1 MDHREGPLYILIS
14 ICILQRVEKTYMGVE
29 AYTSKLKP
37 PLLLLLVVAAAHEA
51 AVIQVGP
58 RNCKRTCGSVSIPFP
73 FGTTRECS
81 LAPEFLINC
90 THHGPYLPSAYLLE
104 DNDYDL
110 QVLNI
115 SVDDAELLVS
125 LPVASDCYY
134 NDTTSKKQDKIFNNE
149 TDWQFNFGNYSL
161 SWSRNVFTTVGCDT
175 LGLVVTGDFYGDGKP
190 YVKTCFSYCEDRA
203 DAMTGS
209 CNGTGC
215 CHIDIPKA
223 EVKEEV
229 LTAISY
235 GFENSLLNN
244 SDKIEYSPCGYA
256 FVAEKG
262 RYDFVSADLNNTKLN
277 NTKFPVV
284 LDWSVGNQT
293 CEEAK
298 KKNSSYACKGPNT
311 TCQPSEKRPGYLC
324 KCRPGFQGNPYHQN
338 GCPQDINECDGPN
351 DCVKGAICLNYP
363 PGNYT
368 CKCPKGLKGD
378 GRNNGTK
385 CQTRKPKSDTQ
396 IMLIIALSISVCVI
410 SLLMACSYIYWAL
423 KKRKLIKMKEQ
434 LFQQN
439 GGLLLQQQI
448 ATHHQGSTQTAKVFS
463 VEELK
468 KATNNFDECNVLG
481 QGGQGTVYKGLLL
494 DNRVVAIKMSKISDI
509 SQVEH
514 FINEVVVLSQINH
527 RNVVKLLGCCLETK
541 VPLLVYEF
549 VPNGTIHDHLHGY
562 TQISSELTWKV
573 RLRIA
578 AETAEA
584 LAYLHFATSIPIIHR
599 DVKTSNILLDRDLT
613 AKVSDFGASRIVPL
627 DKTQITTLVQ
637 GTLGYL
643 DPEYFHTSKLTEKS
657 DVYSFGVVLA
667 ELLTAR
673 KALAFDVPEDEK
685 NLAKHFVVS
694 MEEGRL
700 LEIVEKHIVEE
711 AKEEALAEFG
721 NIALRCLKLKGEER
735 PSMKQVAME
744 LERLRVEECGNK
756 VIIASSSA
764 FHVEDG
770 GGVSDISIGVDAL
783 NLDSMSL
790 GSGR

>member
-1 MDHREGPLYILIS
+1 MCAIHS
-14 ICILQRVEKTYMGVE
+14 
-29 AYTSKLKP
+29 SN
-37 PLLLLLVVAAAHEA
+37 LLLFLLVLLWMVFVAAA
-51 AVIQVGP
+51 QLGP
-58 RNCKRTCGSVSIPFP
+58 NCKKSSNCCGNVNIPFP
-73 FGTTRECS
+73 FGTTKESS
-81 LAPEFLINC
+81 LAPEFLIHC
-90 THHGPYLPSAYLLE
+90 TNHVPYLAS
-104 DNDYDL
+104 DL
-110 QVLNI
+110 QVLSI
-115 SVDDAELLVS
+115 SVDPAELRVS
-125 LPVASDCYY
+125 LPVASDCYQ
-134 NDTTSKKQDKIFNNE
+134 NNTSKNNE
-149 TDWQFNFGNYSL
+149 TDQLFFFENYSI
-161 SWSRNVFTTVGCDT
+161 SWSRNVFLTVGCDT
-175 LGLVVTGDFYGDGKP
+175 LGIVVGYSFPHSGRSKP
-190 YVKTCFSYCEDRA
+190 YAKTCLSYCQDFG
-203 DAMTGS
+203 DAKTGS
-209 CNGTGC
+209 CTGTGC
-215 CHIDIPKA
+215 CRINIPEP

-229 LTAISY
+229 LTVISY
-235 GFENSLLNN
+235 SFENSLLNN
-244 SDKIEYSPCGYA
+244 SRKIEFNACGYA
-256 FVAEKG
+256 FVAEEKG
-262 RYDFVSADLNNTKLN
+262 GYEFVSSDLKNNEFK
-277 NTKFPVV
+277 NTEFPVV

-324 KCRPGFQGNPYHQN
+324 KCLPGFQGNPYHHD
-338 GCPQDINECDGPN
+338 GCLEDINECLGPN
-351 DCVKGAICLNYP
+351 DCVEHATCHNDP

-378 GRNNGTK
+378 GRNSGTK
-385 CQTRKPKSDTQ
+385 CQKPKPDTQ
-396 IMLIIALSISVCVI
+396 IILIIALSISVCVI
-410 SLLMACSYIYWAL
+410 ALLVACSSIYCAL
-423 KKRKLIKMKEQ
+423 KKRKLIKLKEH

-549 VPNGTIHDHLHGY
+549 VPNGTIHDHLHSY

-744 LERLRVEECGNK
+744 LERLRVEECGNNK

-770 GGVSDISIGVDAL
+770 SGVISDISTGVDAL

-790 GSGR
+790 LGNGR

>member
-1 MDHREGPLYILIS
+1 MS
-14 ICILQRVEKTYMGVE
+14 QTY
-29 AYTSKLKP
+29 S
-37 PLLLLLVVAAAHEA
+37 
-51 AVIQVGP
+51 
-58 RNCKRTCGSVSIPFP
+58 
-73 FGTTRECS
+73 
-81 LAPEFLINC
+81 FL
-90 THHGPYLPSAYLLE
+90 S
-104 DNDYDL
+104 
-110 QVLNI
+110 
-115 SVDDAELLVS
+115 
-125 LPVASDCYY
+125 
-134 NDTTSKKQDKIFNNE
+134 
-149 TDWQFNFGNYSL
+149 
-161 SWSRNVFTTVGCDT
+161 
-175 LGLVVTGDFYGDGKP
+175 
-190 YVKTCFSYCEDRA
+190 
-203 DAMTGS
+203 
-209 CNGTGC
+209 
-215 CHIDIPKA
+215 
-223 EVKEEV
+223 
-229 LTAISY
+229 
-235 GFENSLLNN
+235 
-244 SDKIEYSPCGYA
+244 
-256 FVAEKG
+256 
-262 RYDFVSADLNNTKLN
+262 
-277 NTKFPVV
+277 
-284 LDWSVGNQT
+284 
-293 CEEAK
+293 
-298 KKNSSYACKGPNT
+298 
-311 TCQPSEKRPGYLC
+311 
-324 KCRPGFQGNPYHQN
+324 
-338 GCPQDINECDGPN
+338 DINECLGPN
-351 DCVKGAICLNYP
+351 DCVEHATCHNDP

-378 GRNNGTK
+378 GRNSGTK
-385 CQTRKPKSDTQ
+385 CQKPKPDTQ
-396 IMLIIALSISVCVI
+396 IILIIALSISVCVI
-410 SLLMACSYIYWAL
+410 ALLVACSSIYCAL
-423 KKRKLIKMKEQ
+423 KKRKLIKLKEH

-549 VPNGTIHDHLHGY
+549 VPNGTIHDHLHSY

-744 LERLRVEECGNK
+744 LERLRVEECGNNK

-770 GGVSDISIGVDAL
+770 SGVISDISTGVDAL

-790 GSGR
+790 LGNGR

>member
-1 MDHREGPLYILIS
+1 MCAIHS
-14 ICILQRVEKTYMGVE
+14 
-29 AYTSKLKP
+29 SN
-37 PLLLLLVVAAAHEA
+37 LLLFLLVLLWMVFVAAA
-51 AVIQVGP
+51 QLGP
-58 RNCKRTCGSVSIPFP
+58 NCKKSSNCCGNVNIPFP
-73 FGTTRECS
+73 FGTTKESS
-81 LAPEFLINC
+81 LAPEFLIHC
-90 THHGPYLPSAYLLE
+90 TNHVPYLAS
-104 DNDYDL
+104 DL
-110 QVLNI
+110 QVLSI
-115 SVDDAELLVS
+115 SVDPAELRVS
-125 LPVASDCYY
+125 LPVASDCYQ
-134 NDTTSKKQDKIFNNE
+134 NNTSKNNE
-149 TDWQFNFGNYSL
+149 TDQLFFFENYSI
-161 SWSRNVFTTVGCDT
+161 SWSRNVFLTVGCDT
-175 LGLVVTGDFYGDGKP
+175 LGIVVGYSFPHSGRSKP
-190 YVKTCFSYCEDRA
+190 YAKTCLSYCQDFG
-203 DAMTGS
+203 DAKTGS
-209 CNGTGC
+209 CTGTGC
-215 CHIDIPKA
+215 CRINIPEP

-229 LTAISY
+229 LTVISY
-235 GFENSLLNN
+235 SFENSLLNN
-244 SDKIEYSPCGYA
+244 SRKIEFNACGYA
-256 FVAEKG
+256 FVAEEKG
-262 RYDFVSADLNNTKLN
+262 GYEFVSSDLKNNEFK
-277 NTKFPVV
+277 NTEFPVV

-324 KCRPGFQGNPYHQN
+324 KCLPGFQGNPYHHD
-338 GCPQDINECDGPN
+338 GCLEG
-351 DCVKGAICLNYP
+351 
-363 PGNYT
+363 
-368 CKCPKGLKGD
+368 
-378 GRNNGTK
+378 
-385 CQTRKPKSDTQ
+385 
-396 IMLIIALSISVCVI
+396 ISVCVI
-410 SLLMACSYIYWAL
+410 ALLVACSSIYCAL
-423 KKRKLIKMKEQ
+423 KKRKLIKLKEH

-549 VPNGTIHDHLHGY
+549 VPNGTIHDHLHSY

-744 LERLRVEECGNK
+744 LERLRVEECGNNK

-770 GGVSDISIGVDAL
+770 SGVISDISTGVDAL

-790 GSGR
+790 LGNGR

>member
-1 MDHREGPLYILIS
+1 MCAIHS
-14 ICILQRVEKTYMGVE
+14 
-29 AYTSKLKP
+29 SN
-37 PLLLLLVVAAAHEA
+37 LLLFLLVLLWMVFVAAA
-51 AVIQVGP
+51 QLGP
-58 RNCKRTCGSVSIPFP
+58 NCKKSSNCCGNVNIPFP
-73 FGTTRECS
+73 FGTTKESS
-81 LAPEFLINC
+81 LAPEFLIHC
-90 THHGPYLPSAYLLE
+90 TNHVPYLAS
-104 DNDYDL
+104 DL
-110 QVLNI
+110 QVLSI
-115 SVDDAELLVS
+115 SVDPAELRVS
-125 LPVASDCYY
+125 LPVASDCYQ
-134 NDTTSKKQDKIFNNE
+134 NNTSKNNE
-149 TDWQFNFGNYSL
+149 TDQLFFFENYSI
-161 SWSRNVFTTVGCDT
+161 SWSRNVFLTVGCDT
-175 LGLVVTGDFYGDGKP
+175 LGIVVGYSFPHSGRSKP
-190 YVKTCFSYCEDRA
+190 YAKTCLSYCQDFG
-203 DAMTGS
+203 DAKTGS
-209 CNGTGC
+209 CTGTGC
-215 CHIDIPKA
+215 CRINIPEP

-229 LTAISY
+229 LTVISY
-235 GFENSLLNN
+235 SFENSLLNN
-244 SDKIEYSPCGYA
+244 SRKIEFNACGYA
-256 FVAEKG
+256 FVAEEKG
-262 RYDFVSADLNNTKLN
+262 GYEFVSSDLKNNEFK
-277 NTKFPVV
+277 NTEFPVV

-324 KCRPGFQGNPYHQN
+324 KCLPGFQGNPYHHD
-338 GCPQDINECDGPN
+338 GCLEG
-351 DCVKGAICLNYP
+351 
-363 PGNYT
+363 
-368 CKCPKGLKGD
+368 
-378 GRNNGTK
+378 
-385 CQTRKPKSDTQ
+385 
-396 IMLIIALSISVCVI
+396 ISVCVI
-410 SLLMACSYIYWAL
+410 ALLVACSSIYCAL
-423 KKRKLIKMKEQ
+423 KKRKLIKLKEH

-549 VPNGTIHDHLHGY
+549 VPNGTIHDHLHSY

-685 NLAKHFVVS
+685 NLAKHFVRS

-744 LERLRVEECGNK
+744 LERLRVEECGNNK

-770 GGVSDISIGVDAL
+770 SGVISDISTGVDAL

-790 GSGR
+790 LGNGR